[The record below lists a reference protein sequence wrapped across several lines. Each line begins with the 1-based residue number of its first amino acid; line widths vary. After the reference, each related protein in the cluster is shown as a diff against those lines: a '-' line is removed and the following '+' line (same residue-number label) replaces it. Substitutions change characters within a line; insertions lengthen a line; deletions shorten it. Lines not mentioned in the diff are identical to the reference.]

1 MIVLSLPQPSIPVLL
16 PRARMEIIRKDAA
29 ALTAAGSHAR
39 ARETSA
45 KDNPF
50 PNNLHAREG
59 EERTTAPPPPEMS
72 IFYLHRFCAHAE
84 NPLPRVTRRKF
95 VSW

>member
-1 MIVLSLPQPSIPVLL
+1 
-16 PRARMEIIRKDAA
+16 MEIIRKDAA

-39 ARETSA
+39 
-45 KDNPF
+45 D
-50 PNNLHAREG
+50 G
-59 EERTTAPPPPEMS
+59 EEGTTAPPPPEMS

-95 VSW
+95 VSSWSIRV